1 VAQGLLDDLKDES
14 EERTSS
20 SQTEKSAEAI
30 PELGLEKNPAL
41 PKSSTAAENDAPPV
55 PDGADDARSDDAPLA
70 VEGDSSPAEGSDN
83 DAPLLPLTPPRS
95 GESEKLSVYVIPIT
109 DAISAPNQFIFRR
122 GAKEALEN
130 DVDVLLLEIDTPG
143 GSGAVMIEIMENL
156 ADFQGDTIAF
166 VNDEAISA
174 GAFISFA
181 ADQIWYKPGSLIG
194 AAEVVAGDG
203 SDIPESLKRK
213 LDSYFQGKIRSIG
226 DDHPHRADV
235 MRAMTDPKFVFERDG
250 KVLKD
255 EGELLTLT
263 AEEALE
269 TYGRPPLAL
278 FGDGIADSVEDVLDQ
293 RYGADV
299 YSITQFEI
307 SWAEEIA
314 KFIESVAPILLTI
327 ATFALIL
334 EFNTPGFGVFGI
346 SAIALFTV
354 IFGGQYVSGLTGY
367 EPMILFFVAV
377 ILIALEI
384 FLLPGTLILAFTGF
398 ALLLGSLVW
407 ALADVWPSQVDPL
420 GITVNPDSIWNA
432 LGIVTGAIFVAFGLV
447 AAIWRF
453 LPKLPFY
460 STLILTEGAASE
472 VLVTSQGADEAH
484 SRLPDL
490 GSEGMA
496 VFPLHPVGKVEIGGD
511 RYEAT
516 VAVGTIDRG
525 ERIVVV
531 GYRNYSLLVEKAGP
545 SSFS

>member
-1 VAQGLLDDLKDES
+1 
-14 EERTSS
+14 
-20 SQTEKSAEAI
+20 
-30 PELGLEKNPAL
+30 
-41 PKSSTAAENDAPPV
+41 
-55 PDGADDARSDDAPLA
+55 
-70 VEGDSSPAEGSDN
+70 
-83 DAPLLPLTPPRS
+83 
-95 GESEKLSVYVIPIT
+95 
-109 DAISAPNQFIFRR
+109 
-122 GAKEALEN
+122 
-130 DVDVLLLEIDTPG
+130 
-143 GSGAVMIEIMENL
+143 MENL

-407 ALADVWPSQVDPL
+407 ALGDVWPSQVDPL